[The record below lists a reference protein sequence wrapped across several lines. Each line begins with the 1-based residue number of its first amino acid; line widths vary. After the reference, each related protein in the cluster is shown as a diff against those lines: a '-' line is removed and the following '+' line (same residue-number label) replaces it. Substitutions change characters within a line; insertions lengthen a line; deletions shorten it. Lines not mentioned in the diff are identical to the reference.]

1 VTRGG
6 FPLIGV
12 TADVSGACAQ
22 FPTKDT
28 VLFLPQRY
36 LAAIEHAGAIAVV
49 LSTNRASS
57 AIRRLRSV
65 LNGVVLSGGNFDIH
79 PRHYGERP
87 IKELGEI
94 KAARTEFELEIAD
107 AALKSDLPVLGI
119 CGGAQAINVALGGS
133 LYQDITAQ
141 LRDSGAYE
149 HSSKNPKGGHPIRV
163 DPGTRLF
170 SIVKRSNFEVN
181 TSHHQAVK
189 QLGRGLIVNAVADD
203 GVIEGIESTEHSF
216 VLGVQW
222 HPEVLAPHQAHQRR
236 IFSSFVALCKKSMRM
251 Q

>member
-1 VTRGG
+1 
-6 FPLIGV
+6 
-12 TADVSGACAQ
+12 
-22 FPTKDT
+22 
-28 VLFLPQRY
+28 
-36 LAAIEHAGAIAVV
+36 
-49 LSTNRASS
+49 
-57 AIRRLRSV
+57 
-65 LNGVVLSGGNFDIH
+65 
-79 PRHYGERP
+79 
-87 IKELGEI
+87 
-94 KAARTEFELEIAD
+94 
-107 AALKSDLPVLGI
+107 
-119 CGGAQAINVALGGS
+119 VALGGS

-141 LRDSGAYE
+141 FTDSGAYD

-163 DPGTRLF
+163 ASGTRLF
-170 SIVKRSNFEVN
+170 SIVKRLSFNVN

-189 QLGRGLIVNAVADD
+189 RLGRGIIVNAVAED

>member
-1 VTRGG
+1 
-6 FPLIGV
+6 LIGI
-12 TADVSGACAQ
+12 TADVSGAGTQ
-22 FPTKDT
+22 RSTGDT

-36 LAAIEHAGAIAVV
+36 LAAIEHAGGTAVV
-49 LSTNRASS
+49 LSANRARS
-57 AIRRLRSV
+57 AIRLLSQR
-65 LNGVVLSGGNFDIH
+65 LNGLVLSGGNFDIH

-94 KAARTEFELEIAD
+94 KTARTEFELEIAG
-107 AALKSDLPVLGI
+107 AALKRDLPVLGI

-133 LYQDITAQ
+133 LYQDIMAQ
-141 LRDSGAYE
+141 FTDSCAYD

-163 DPGTRLF
+163 APGTRIF
-170 SIVKRSNFEVN
+170 SIVKRSTFNVN
-181 TSHHQAVK
+181 TSQHPAVK
-189 QLGRGLIVNAVADD
+189 RLGRGLIVNAVADD

-236 IFSSFVALCKKSMRM
+236 IFSSLVALCKTSMRVH
-251 Q
+251 

>member
-1 VTRGG
+1 MTRGDS
-6 FPLIGV
+6 PLIGI
-12 TADVSGACAQ
+12 TADVSGAGTQ
-22 FPTKDT
+22 RSTGDT
-28 VLFLPQRY
+28 ILFLPQRY
-36 LAAIEHAGAIAVV
+36 LAAIEHAGATAVV
-49 LSTNRASS
+49 LSANRARA
-57 AIRRLRSV
+57 AIRLLPQV
-65 LNGVVLSGGNFDIH
+65 LNGLVLSGGDFDIH

-94 KAARTEFELEIAD
+94 KTARTEFELEIAD
-107 AALKSDLPVLGI
+107 AALKADLPVLGI

-141 LRDSGAYE
+141 FTDSGAYD

-163 DPGTRLF
+163 ASGTRLF
-170 SIVKRSNFEVN
+170 SIVKRLSFNVN

-189 QLGRGLIVNAVADD
+189 RLGRGIIVNAVAED